1 MPVDRGRGC
10 CAAWNLE
17 AMPGIQCRTLVLPAV
32 RLSRCPSPSARG
44 TALPLLYPPSPS
56 PSPTS
61 ASLASR
67 SIRCFIR
74 RTADLVAP
82 TSSAISRT
90 DMPAVNRCP
99 KQAGLG
105 CGAMPRSDIRAID
118 AADRDRARARLKI
131 CRGTPSSRTAA
142 DTSASG
148 SGPIGWCRTGR
159 TPSSFRLLRIHSFIR
174 SLHVHAGGRARA
186 VYRMGAWECRL
197 GHSGSHPR
205 TISCVVQRV
214 RRNAARR
221 PSTRRFPAVAHAVRH
236 DRIG

>member
-1 MPVDRGRGC
+1 MGLLRCVESGGD
-10 CAAWNLE
+10 A
-17 AMPGIQCRTLVLPAV
+17 PAPSAGPWFS
-32 RLSRCPSPSARG
+32 RLSRCPSPGARG

-56 PSPTS
+56 PTS
-61 ASLASR
+61 GSR

-74 RTADLVAP
+74 CTADLVGP
-82 TSSAISRT
+82 ISSAISRT
-90 DMPAVNRCP
+90 GMPTVKRCP
-99 KQAGLG
+99 MQAMPG

-131 CRGTPSSRTAA
+131 CRGTPSSRTAV

-159 TPSSFRLLRIHSFIR
+159 TPSSFDCSEFTLSFDR
-174 SLHVHAGGRARA
+174 STCTGGRARA

-197 GHSGSHPR
+197 GRSSSHPR

-221 PSTRRFPAVAHAVRH
+221 HGDSRRSLMPFATIASAEPRVPV
-236 DRIG
+236 